1 MKSANP
7 DPNRPTAHDIFCRVV
22 YAVALAF
29 LVYCLVSCGA
39 SKPVPAAIR
48 DSVRVEI
55 RERIVHDTAY
65 FAIAG
70 DFQSQTIKDTTSHLQ
85 SDYAASDASIEGGLL
100 HHSLRTFPKT
110 VKAPVSVAVHDTLI
124 VERQA
129 ETIVQEVPR
138 QPTRWENFVEVCGY
152 ILLGIVALC
161 LIGIVLKFALRR

>member
-1 MKSANP
+1 MQSASP
-7 DPNRPTAHDIFCRVV
+7 DPHRPTAHDIFCAVV

-29 LVYCLVSCGA
+29 LLYFLVSCGA
-39 SKPVPAAIR
+39 SKPTPATIS

-70 DFQSQTIKDTTSHLQ
+70 DFQSQTIKDTASHLQ
-85 SDYAASDASIEGGLL
+85 SEYAASDASIEGGLL
-100 HHSLRTFPKT
+100 RHSLRTFPKT
-110 VKAPVSVAVHDTLI
+110 VRVPVTVTVHDTLI

-152 ILLGIVALC
+152 ILFGIVALC
-161 LIGIVLKFALRR
+161 LIGIILKFALRR

>member
-1 MKSANP
+1 MQSASP

-39 SKPVPAAIR
+39 SKPVTAQIR

-55 RERIVHDTAY
+55 RERIVHDTAF
-65 FAIAG
+65 FAISG
-70 DFQSQTIKDTTSHLQ
+70 DFQQKTSKDTTSLLKNEYAQ
-85 SDYAASDASIEGGLL
+85 SYAAVEGGLL
-100 HHSLRTFPKT
+100 THSLQTFPKT
-110 VKAPVSVAVHDTLI
+110 VKVPVTVTVHDTLI

-138 QPTRWENFVEVCGY
+138 QPTRWENFVEVCGF
-152 ILLGIVALC
+152 ILLGLVALGIVALA
-161 LIGIVLKFALRR
+161 LKLAL

>member
-1 MKSANP
+1 MT
-7 DPNRPTAHDIFCRVV
+7 TASREPREPRWRTALDIAG
-22 YAVALAF
+22 AVLLLVLAF
-29 LVYCLVSCGA
+29 LLVTSCGA
-39 SKPVPAAIR
+39 SKPVPATIR

-65 FAIAG
+65 FAISG
-70 DFQSQTIKDTTSHLQ
+70 DFQSQTIKDTASHLQ

-110 VKAPVSVAVHDTLI
+110 VRVPVTVTVHDTLI

-138 QPTRWENFVEVCGY
+138 QPTRWENFVEVCGC
-152 ILLGIVALC
+152 ILLGLVALGIVAL
-161 LIGIVLKFALRR
+161 VLKLAL

>member
-1 MKSANP
+1 MQSASPNP
-7 DPNRPTAHDIFCRVV
+7 KRPTAHDIFCAVV

-29 LVYCLVSCGA
+29 LVYCLISCGA
-39 SKPVPAAIR
+39 SKPTPATIR

-65 FAIAG
+65 FAIVG
-70 DFQSQTIKDTTSHLQ
+70 DFQSQTVKDTASHLQ

-110 VKAPVSVAVHDTLI
+110 VKAPVTVIVHDTLI

-138 QPTRWENFVEVCGY
+138 QPTRWENFVEVCGF
-152 ILLGIVALC
+152 ILLGLVALGIVALA
-161 LIGIVLKFALRR
+161 LKLAL